1 MEKEVMKELKLF
13 QLNRNFV
20 ILSIRGQYFKAF
32 LLGNDYWGLLQQF
45 ER

>member
-20 ILSIRGQYFKAF
+20 HDFVYQRTIF
-32 LLGNDYWGLLQQF
+32 
-45 ER
+45 